1 MGSFIDALGEVLLVA
16 AHLHLPLRAAVLVHW
31 VVAVS
36 RTALDEADHS
46 HALDLVALPVVV
58 DAERPSLK
66 AMLQTPLG
74 LVSI

>member
-1 MGSFIDALGEVLLVA
+1 
-16 AHLHLPLRAAVLVHW
+16 

-74 LVSI
+74 LVPI